1 MTRNRK
7 KEKKKKGSM
16 NSYLRH
22 TKENGGEKKMKNITN
37 PMEFASV
44 HRNATVTMENRFTCP
59 SGQERG
65 EEPLKLFGKWGH
77 VKVSLIDSE
86 RNALSYRI
94 YPSQMGIIRRR
105 SDACI
110 LENTLHPAK
119 KAQAGNPALMQ
130 LQGKY
135 KGLSAAAAL
144 QKYGQQEM
152 INQRNFLSQHLNG
165 QYADMNKKQIAA
177 INAALDQAARGALDA
192 SGSEPV
198 LIFDS
203 GLRGQAHNGVAN
215 VTQFKI
221 EYNPGANM
229 PFVLKMRKWLN
240 VPVVEQRNGSHNFK
254 MSGQKPVKTVC
265 VSLQE
270 GEWANML
277 DEIMDQ
283 IHLHKIMMFPSAYQT
298 AAKMQQAL
306 DNAWRQQNQQRQIPN
321 QQYQQNNVQSYDEY
335 YDSYDGNWN

>member
-1 MTRNRK
+1 MKMENSRK
-7 KEKKKKGSM
+7 
-16 NSYLRH
+16 R
-22 TKENGGEKKMKNITN
+22 ITN

-44 HRNATVTMENRFTCP
+44 HRNATVTMENRFTIP
-59 SGQERG
+59 NGQERG

-94 YPSQMGIIRRR
+94 YPNQMSIIRRR

-110 LENTLHPAK
+110 LESTLHPAQ
-119 KAQAGNPALMQ
+119 KAAGNNPALIQ

-144 QKYGQQEM
+144 KKYGQQEM
-152 INQRNFLSQHLNG
+152 IRQRNYLAQHLNG
-165 QYADMNKKQIAA
+165 QYADLNKKQIAG
-177 INAALDQAARGALDA
+177 IDAALQQAANGTLDA

-198 LIFDS
+198 IIFDS

-221 EYNPGANM
+221 QYNPGAGM

-240 VPVVEQRNGSHNFK
+240 VPVIEQSNGGHNFK

-270 GEWANML
+270 AEWANMI
-277 DEIMDQ
+277 DEVMDQ
-283 IHLHKIMMFPSAYQT
+283 IRLHKIMMFPSAFQK
-298 AAKMQQAL
+298 AAEMQQAL
-306 DNAWRQQNQQRQIPN
+306 DNAWRQQNLQRQNTQIPN
-321 QQYQQNNVQSYDEY
+321 QQYQQNNVQNNTQNANYDEY
-335 YDSYDGNWN
+335 YDSYEGGWN